1 MSGNVSVR
9 YLTSLATSN
18 TKLFLVSSFRDFDDY
33 EGHVLVVGG
42 ESYPKDVSK
51 SAEIFDLARHMW
63 INLKPLPR
71 PIYGSPAVVDIG
83 TRMVPGLK
91 LVMGG
96 YSDTGIS
103 DGILIYDGN
112 DWFNYNVTMKYP
124 RAIFPTIELK

>member
-1 MSGNVSVR
+1 M
-9 YLTSLATSN
+9 
-18 TKLFLVSSFRDFDDY
+18 
-33 EGHVLVVGG
+33 LVVGG

-51 SAEIFDLARHMW
+51 SAELYDLPRNMW

-83 TRMVPGLK
+83 TRIVPGLK

-103 DGILIYDGN
+103 DGILIYDMN

>member
-1 MSGNVSVR
+1 M
-9 YLTSLATSN
+9 
-18 TKLFLVSSFRDFDDY
+18 FLVSSSRDFGDY
-33 EGHVLVVGG
+33 GGHVLVVGG

-51 SAEIFDLARHMW
+51 SAELYDLPRNMW

-83 TRMVPGLK
+83 TRIVPGLK
-91 LVMGG
+91 LVIGG

-103 DGILIYDGN
+103 DGILIYDMN